1 MRTKIE
7 IQISDKNTGIV
18 IWNREINPEYIEDI
32 TRERLNTILSDFCN
46 VNELDI
52 NFFMIDIKVVIA

>member
-7 IQISDKNTGIV
+7 IQISDKNTGII
-18 IWNREINPEYIEDI
+18 IWNREIKPEYVEDI
-32 TRERLNTILSDFCN
+32 TRERLNVILNDFCN

-52 NFFMIDIKVVIA
+52 NFFHIDIKVVIA